1 MQTVSNVD
9 LSVNLGNYS
18 LTQWDTTIFKINNAL
33 PGLLP
38 SLASPNDTSNY
49 NYYYFGLI
57 NMIMAQKK
65 SLSTVTTIGI
75 GAASSSLNY
84 QSTFSLSWV
93 KVFDNSNTPQ
103 ATNPYT
109 VLYSTPP
116 ALTLAYLTSYSASS
130 VTLVEGYQSQG
141 STAMYKVTFTT
152 PIIPVGG
159 EIRILFNNNYFTS
172 NNDGLCRVNTNYVRS
187 SNASDV
193 LRCIRVS

>member
-9 LSVNLGNYS
+9 LSVNLGSYS
-18 LTQWDTTIFKINNAL
+18 LTQWDTAIFKVNNAL
-33 PGLLP
+33 AGLLP

-84 QSTFSLSWV
+84 QSTFALSWV
-93 KVFDNSNTPQ
+93 KVFDNSNAPQ
-103 ATNPYT
+103 ATNPFT
-109 VLYSTPP
+109 ALYSTP
-116 ALTLAYLTSYSASS
+116 ASLTLTHLTSYSSSS

-141 STAMYKVTFTT
+141 SSAMYKVTFTT
-152 PIIPVGG
+152 PIIPAGG
-159 EIRILFNNNYFTS
+159 EIRILFDSSYFTS
-172 NNDGLCRVNTNYVRS
+172 SNNGQCRVNTNYVRS
-187 SNASDV
+187 ASAGDI
-193 LRCIRVS
+193 LRCYRVS